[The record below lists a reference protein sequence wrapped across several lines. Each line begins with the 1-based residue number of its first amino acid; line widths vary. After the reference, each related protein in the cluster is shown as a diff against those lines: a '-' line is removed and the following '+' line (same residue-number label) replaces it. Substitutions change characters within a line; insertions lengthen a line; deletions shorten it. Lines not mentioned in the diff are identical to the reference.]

1 MEESRVSVNKKVVE
15 YKKISKFSYILNQ
28 FVLHPFL
35 AGISG
40 FTLFFILAIV
50 LDFIVNLFN
59 PDTFLTVDIF
69 TVLIG
74 IAGFIL
80 AFGLSFLESTQKQ

>member
-1 MEESRVSVNKKVVE
+1 MEETRVNIDKKIVE
-15 YKKISKFSYILNQ
+15 YGKISRISHVLNQ
-28 FVLHPFL
+28 FVLHPLL
-35 AGISG
+35 AGVSG

-50 LDFIVNLFN
+50 LDFTVNLFN
-59 PDTFLTVDIF
+59 PDKFLTVDIF

-80 AFGLSFLESTQKQ
+80 AFGLSFLESTQK

>member
-1 MEESRVSVNKKVVE
+1 MEDTRAEVSKKINSLKKESRF
-15 YKKISKFSYILNQ
+15 ITLLNQ
-28 FVLHPFL
+28 FILNPFL

-40 FTLFFILAIV
+40 FTLFFLLAIF
-50 LDFIVNLFN
+50 LDFIVNIFN
-59 PDTFLTVDIF
+59 PDAYLTIDIF

-80 AFGLSFLESTQKQ
+80 AFGFSFLESSQK

>member
-1 MEESRVSVNKKVVE
+1 MEDTRVSVNKKVVE
-15 YKKISKFSYILNQ
+15 YKKISRISNILNQ

-50 LDFIVNLFN
+50 LDFTVNLFN
-59 PDTFLTVDIF
+59 PDKFLTVDIY

-80 AFGLSFLESTQKQ
+80 AFGLSFLESSQK

>member
-1 MEESRVSVNKKVVE
+1 MEETRVNIEKKIIE
-15 YKKISKFSYILNQ
+15 YKKVSKISYIFSQ

-50 LDFIVNLFN
+50 LDFTVNLFN

-80 AFGLSFLESTQKQ
+80 AFGLSFLESTQK

>member
-1 MEESRVSVNKKVVE
+1 MEETRVSVDKKIVE
-15 YKKISKFSYILNQ
+15 YKKVSRFSYILNQ

-40 FTLFFILAIV
+40 FTLFFILAIG
-50 LDFIVNLFN
+50 LDFMVNLFN
-59 PDTFLTVDIF
+59 PETFLTVDIF

-80 AFGLSFLESTQKQ
+80 AFVLSFLESTQK

>member
-1 MEESRVSVNKKVVE
+1 MDETRLGVDKKVARI
-15 YKKISKFSYILNQ
+15 KKESKFSLLVTQ
-28 FVLHPFL
+28 FFLHPLL

-40 FTLFFILAIV
+40 FTVFFLIAIF

-59 PDTFLTVDIF
+59 PDVFLTVDIL
-69 TVLIG
+69 TVLVG

-80 AFGLSFLESTQKQ
+80 AFVFSFLESTQK

>member
-1 MEESRVSVNKKVVE
+1 MEETRVSVDKKV
-15 YKKISKFSYILNQ
+15 SRFSYILNQ

-40 FTLFFILAIV
+40 FTLFFILAIG
-50 LDFIVNLFN
+50 LDFMVNLFN
-59 PDTFLTVDIF
+59 PETFLTVDIF

-80 AFGLSFLESTQKQ
+80 AFVLSFLESTQK

>member
-1 MEESRVSVNKKVVE
+1 MEETRVRIDKKIVE
-15 YKKISKFSYILNQ
+15 YKKISRISYILNQ

-40 FTLFFILAIV
+40 FTLFFLLAIV
-50 LDFIVNLFN
+50 LDFMVNLFN
-59 PDTFLTVDIF
+59 PDKFSTVDIF

-80 AFGLSFLESTQKQ
+80 AFGLSFLESSQK